1 MIKGGEKMYKEF
13 IVLIKNKD
21 FMIDCKSFD
30 TEKQALKWAKKVD
43 LIFNTTLTVE
53 QDLGCRETQSV
64 IYTGRKIKWK
74 KTSAS
79 NIMNEM
85 MSSRARQAKV
95 RADRLELQ
103 RAHQKELD
111 LRLR

>member
-1 MIKGGEKMYKEF
+1 ME
-13 IVLIKNKD
+13 
-21 FMIDCKSFD
+21 
-30 TEKQALKWAKKVD
+30 
-43 LIFNTTLTVE
+43 
-53 QDLGCRETQSV
+53 
-64 IYTGRKIKWK
+64 

-111 LRLR
+111 LRLSRNIPDIVDLNLGLEKIR

>member
-53 QDLGCRETQSV
+53 QDLGCGNYKVLYTRE
-64 IYTGRKIKWK
+64 GK
-74 KTSAS
+74 
-79 NIMNEM
+79 
-85 MSSRARQAKV
+85 
-95 RADRLELQ
+95 
-103 RAHQKELD
+103 
-111 LRLR
+111 